1 MCIRDSYEEA
11 YKLLTQYVRKL
22 NTSVPP
28 LISAYMSLS
37 STMKSF
43 GTALNK
49 KFGDVE
55 ETGILISI
63 DDIFEQKKERH
74 INSYLKEKNGDT

>member
-1 MCIRDSYEEA
+1 M
-11 YKLLTQYVRKL
+11 
-22 NTSVPP
+22 N
-28 LISAYMSLS
+28 LS

-49 KFGDVE
+49 KFGEVE

-63 DDIFEQKKERH
+63 SDIFKKKERKT
-74 INSYLKEKNGDT
+74 Y

>member
-1 MCIRDSYEEA
+1 M
-11 YKLLTQYVRKL
+11 
-22 NTSVPP
+22 N
-28 LISAYMSLS
+28 LS

-49 KFGDVE
+49 KFGEVE

-63 DDIFEQKKERH
+63 DDIFKQKKERH
-74 INSYLKEKNGDT
+74 INSYLKEKNGDS